1 MKPGSDWFRRFLLP
15 GLAFKAVVIG
25 GGYATGRELAN
36 FFLPS
41 GPRGGVFGMLLAAAV
56 WSLVCVLTFVFAAR
70 TGSRDYRAFFGA
82 LLGPFW
88 VVFELAYV
96 LALMVTLAVFAAA
109 SGAIGTAL
117 FGWPPEVGAVALMA
131 SIAGVVMF
139 GARSVEA
146 LFKYVSIFLYA
157 VYACFLVLSLRAFGG
172 GVAHAFAT
180 DGPAKGWVGGGLTYA
195 GYNAIGAVVVLPM
208 LRHIRS
214 DRDAVVAGL
223 LAGPL
228 AMLPAILFFIA
239 MAAFYPAIGSVSL
252 PSDFLLTRLNLP
264 AFRYVFQAMMFAALL
279 ESGAGGLHAINERA
293 ADAWKT
299 RRGSPLPPWG
309 RLALSATILVLSVVV
324 AVKIGLIQ
332 LIARG
337 YSLLAIVFLLV
348 FLAPLLTLG
357 VWRIVRPGRS
367 AAAWAAKAPEL

>member
-1 MKPGSDWFRRFLLP
+1 MPEKMKQRSDWFRRFLLP
-15 GLAFKAVVIG
+15 GFAFKAVVIG
-25 GGYATGRELAN
+25 GGYATGRELAT

-41 GPRGGVFGMLLAAAV
+41 GPRGGLCGMLLAAAV
-56 WSLVCVLTFVFAAR
+56 WSLVCILTFVFATR

-88 VVFELAYV
+88 IVFELAYV

-109 SGAIGTAL
+109 SGAIGSTL
-117 FGWPPEVGAVALMA
+117 FGWPAAAGALALMVA
-131 SIAGVVMF
+131 IAAVVTF
-139 GARSVEA
+139 GNRSVEA

-172 GVAHAFAT
+172 GVAHAFASSA
-180 DGPAKGWVGGGLTYA
+180 PAKGWVGGGLTYA
-195 GYNAIGAVVVLPM
+195 SYNAIGAVVILPM
-208 LRHIRS
+208 LRHLRG

-239 MAAFYPAIGSVSL
+239 MAAFYPQIGAASL

-279 ESGAGGLHAINERA
+279 ESGAGGMHAINERV
-293 ADAWKT
+293 ADAWT
-299 RRGSPLPPWG
+299 RRHGSPLPSWG
-309 RLALSATILVLSVVV
+309 RLLLSGAILILSVFV

-337 YSLLAIVFLLV
+337 YALLAVVFLLV

-357 VWRIVRPGRS
+357 VWRIARLERLAPLRPT
-367 AAAWAAKAPEL
+367 

>member
-15 GLAFKAVVIG
+15 GFAFKAVVIG

-41 GPRGGVFGMLLAAAV
+41 GPRGGVLGMLLAAAV

-88 VVFELAYV
+88 GVFELAYF

-117 FGWPPEVGAVALMA
+117 FGWPPMAGAVALMV

-139 GARSVEA
+139 GNRSVEA

-172 GVAHAFAT
+172 GVAHAFAA

-214 DRDAVVAGL
+214 DRDAMVAGL

-228 AMLPAILFFIA
+228 AMAPAILFFIA
-239 MAAFYPAIGSVSL
+239 MAAFYPAIGSASL

-279 ESGAGGLHAINERA
+279 ESGAGGLHAINERV

-299 RRGSPLPPWG
+299 RRGAPLPPWG
-309 RLALSATILVLSVVV
+309 RLALSAAILVLSVVV

-337 YSLLAIVFLLV
+337 YALLAIVFLLV

-367 AAAWAAKAPEL
+367 AAASAGPEL

>member
-1 MKPGSDWFRRFLLP
+1 MKQTSDWFRRFLLP

-25 GGYATGRELAN
+25 GGYATGRELAT

-41 GPRGGVFGMLLAAAV
+41 GPRGGLCGMLLAAAV
-56 WSLVCVLTFVFAAR
+56 WSLVCVLTFMFATR

-88 VVFELAYV
+88 IVFELAYF

-109 SGAIGTAL
+109 SGAIGAAL
-117 FGWPPEVGAVALMA
+117 FGWPPAAGALALMVA
-131 SIAGVVMF
+131 IAAVVTF
-139 GARSVEA
+139 GNRSVEA

-157 VYACFLVLSLRAFGG
+157 VYACFLVLSLRAFGC
-172 GVAHAFAT
+172 GVEHAFASSA
-180 DGPAKGWVGGGLTYA
+180 PAKGWVGGGLTYA
-195 GYNAIGAVVVLPM
+195 SYNAIGAVVILPM
-208 LRHIRS
+208 LRHLRG

-239 MAAFYPAIGSVSL
+239 MAAFYPQIGAASL

-264 AFRYVFQAMMFAALL
+264 PFRYVFQAMMFAALL

-293 ADAWKT
+293 ADAWAT
-299 RRGSPLPPWG
+299 RRGSPLPSWG
-309 RLALSATILVLSVVV
+309 RLVLSGAILILSVFV

-337 YSLLAIVFLLV
+337 YALLAVVFLLV

-357 VWRIVRPGRS
+357 IWKIARLERLAPLRPT
-367 AAAWAAKAPEL
+367 